1 MRMANLLASALILTG
16 VGTGAALASPQ
27 KNYNGTWSVRLV
39 TDAGSCDA
47 SYSTTVLIQDGQ
59 VRPGAS
65 GTSVSGGVGRDGSV
79 ALGIQ
84 RSIATGDASG
94 RLGERSGTG
103 TWRVG
108 MLGCTGRWTA
118 QRHTLTAQTE

>member
-1 MRMANLLASALILTG
+1 MANLIVSTVALSVLT
-16 VGTGAALASPQ
+16 TAGAFAGPQ

-47 SYSTTVLIQDGQ
+47 SYSTTVMIQDGQ
-59 VRPGAS
+59 VRPGAN

-118 QRHTLTAQTE
+118 QKQTLTAQTE

>member
-1 MRMANLLASALILTG
+1 MRKANLIVSALALTVATT
-16 VGTGAALASPQ
+16 VGAFAGPE

-39 TDAGSCDA
+39 TEAGSCDP
-47 SYSTTVLIQDGQ
+47 SYSTTVMIQDGQ
-59 VRPGAS
+59 VRSGAS
-65 GTSVSGGVGRDGSV
+65 GTSVSGGIGRDGSV

-94 RLGERSGTG
+94 RLGDRSGAG

-118 QRHTLTAQTE
+118 QKHTLTAQTE

>member
-1 MRMANLLASALILTG
+1 MANLIVSTVALSVLTTAG
-16 VGTGAALASPQ
+16 ALAGPQ

-39 TDAGSCDA
+39 TEAGSCDA
-47 SYSTTVLIQDGQ
+47 SYSTTVMIQDGQ
-59 VRPGAS
+59 VRPGAN

-118 QRHTLTAQTE
+118 QKQTLTAQTE